1 MAAAARHCRYNSS
14 VTKPPMAKVC
24 PSCGA
29 EAPLQFRFCGFC
41 GAPLDFAPPEPS
53 ADALS
58 AGAETA
64 NQAAGRSARR
74 LVTMLL
80 ADLSNYTHA
89 AARIDREEMFVAIR
103 RTLERLAQSVHQMGG
118 RLDRYVGDGF
128 LATFGIPEAHEDD
141 HTRALLAA
149 LEMQQAM
156 HALHREAQQS
166 LGWDVQLRI
175 GLNLGPVISGYL
187 DTGDTA
193 DASVFGHAVNVAQR
207 LQQVARPGTILVSE
221 AIYRLTRAQFEFKE
235 PVPLPLKGLDTPV
248 VTYEAIG
255 QRSVPQPTRGLAGR
269 STPLIGRSAETSLL
283 LSGLQRLKVERHG
296 LIALISGEPG
306 IGKSRL
312 LDEVLAPLS
321 DHFTIVRAGTS
332 PNDASSY
339 GLLTRLVENLT
350 GIQPDDSSAVR
361 QQRLEDQPAPPRP
374 LSREIGPG
382 LFNLVSG
389 QASREKLIC

>member
-1 MAAAARHCRYNSS
+1 MAESAAAA
-14 VTKPPMAKVC
+14 TE
-24 PSCGA
+24 A
-29 EAPLQFRFCGFC
+29 EADGR
-41 GAPLDFAPPEPS
+41 
-53 ADALS
+53 
-58 AGAETA
+58 
-64 NQAAGRSARR
+64 AAGRSARR
-74 LVTMLL
+74 LVTMLF

-89 AARIDREEMFVAIR
+89 AARSDPEEMFIAIR
-103 RTLERLAQSVHQMGG
+103 RTLERLAQPVQQMGG

-149 LEMQQAM
+149 LDMQQAM

-175 GLNLGPVISGYL
+175 GINSGPVISGYL
-187 DTGDTA
+187 DTGDTV

-207 LQQVARPGTILVSE
+207 LQQAARPGTILVSE
-221 AIYRLTRAQFEFKE
+221 AVYRLTRAQFEFKE
-235 PVPLPLKGLDTPV
+235 PVNQRLKGLDAPV
-248 VTYEAIG
+248 VAYEAVG
-255 QRSVPQPTRGLAGR
+255 PRSAPQPTRGLAGR
-269 STPLIGRSAETSLL
+269 STPLIGRAAETSAL
-283 LSGLQRLKVERHG
+283 LSGLQRLKLERHG

-312 LDEVLAPLS
+312 VDEVLAPLA

-332 PNDASSY
+332 PNETGSY

-361 QQRLEDQPAPPRP
+361 QQRLDDRLAPSNT
-374 LSREIGPG
+374 LSREIGPV
-382 LFNLVSG
+382 LFNLISG
-389 QASREKLIC
+389 QASHAWPEIYLEDVGWVVVGVAPQRSLDAAPPPPGGAPCCWCWTICSGRTRRRWPP